1 MADPLPV
8 RAESSFSSLSD
19 DLEMKSNEEVANDMA
34 ADFTKFLN
42 FNVVKEELKFNDSVE
57 MMLTKLD
64 EFFSL
69 VDMIRS
75 DTTLCLSTTLPDI
88 QAKCAEMEAIFE
100 KIDKLEGFVD
110 MVKECVAS
118 TEEKV
123 ARAESDLGT
132 VGGLV
137 KKLTSFVSKKKSPIQ
152 SGSRGKRNEYVPPN
166 IFCTEEFFDHS
177 MGSEHLASSAAL
189 QDPSFNNTDGS
200 SLKT

>member
-1 MADPLPV
+1 MADPMPV
-8 RAESSFSSLSD
+8 RAESSFSSLSED
-19 DLEMKSNEEVANDMA
+19 VEMKSNEEVATEMA
-34 ADFTKFLN
+34 VGFSKFLN
-42 FNVVKEELKFNDSVE
+42 LNVAKEELKFNDSVE

-88 QAKCAEMEAIFE
+88 QAKCAEMEIIFE
-100 KIDKLEGFVD
+100 KIDKLEEFVD
-110 MVKECVAS
+110 VVKECVAA

-123 ARAESDLGT
+123 AKAESDLGT

-152 SGSRGKRNEYVPPN
+152 SGSRGKKNEFIPPK
-166 IFCTEEFFDHS
+166 IFSTEEFFDH
-177 MGSEHLASSAAL
+177 A
-189 QDPSFNNTDGS
+189 DPEQ
-200 SLKT
+200 LVA